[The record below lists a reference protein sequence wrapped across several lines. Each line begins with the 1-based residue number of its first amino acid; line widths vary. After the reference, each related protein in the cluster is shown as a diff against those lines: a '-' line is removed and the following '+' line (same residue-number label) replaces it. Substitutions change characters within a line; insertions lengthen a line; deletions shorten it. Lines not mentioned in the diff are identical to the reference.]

1 MVDTFRC
8 WGHGGC
14 LNKGGFSKNSTI
26 FAWHLTRFGSL
37 MVCMLVSPLT
47 WQNWKKIK
55 IPGLFKT
62 FGQFLCPIHALFYRA
77 FSHPSFIIL
86 LFFPTPPIKLKLGQ
100 QQQQIRGGGTTN
112 SKTIWTNYY
121 YDGAASNQKYWAVVR
136 SNLLH
141 SLSRCTVF
149 AAVPFFTSH
158 RKLCN
163 YAELK
168 TNHFP
173 EPNQTK
179 PAMFSLFFIQF
190 YLSGVTY
197 WAPLAGD
204 VMPLKTSTN
213 AQKHFSHIQVFSY
226 ELFNHKKLN
235 LGLQAKQKQVR
246 DY

>member
-1 MVDTFRC
+1 MFSFKWIFATWWKKGVAKDTKMSPSHHIIRKNKKKYLKILKNNNNKMVGTFRC

-112 SKTIWTNYY
+112 SKTIWT
-121 YDGAASNQKYWAVVR
+121 K
-136 SNLLH
+136 LLLWWC
-141 SLSRCTVF
+141 SKQSEILSRSQIQFIT
-149 AAVPFFTSH
+149 
-158 RKLCN
+158 L
-163 YAELK
+163 
-168 TNHFP
+168 
-173 EPNQTK
+173 
-179 PAMFSLFFIQF
+179 FSLQVHSVCCCTFFYQSSQTVQ
-190 YLSGVTY
+190 LC
-197 WAPLAGD
+197 WA
-204 VMPLKTSTN
+204 
-213 AQKHFSHIQVFSY
+213 
-226 ELFNHKKLN
+226 
-235 LGLQAKQKQVR
+235 
-246 DY
+246 